1 MDIWTVG
8 KRSLVMARVRP
19 RGNLSTEVS
28 LARALRRHGVT
39 GWRRHRPVRL
49 KGRVMRPDFV
59 FPDARLVVLVHGCFW
74 HGCPI
79 HGTRPKSRRSYWL
92 PKLDANKARD
102 RRNERALRKQGW
114 KVVQIWEHSIK
125 HDVDRCIDRI
135 LRRLGKS
142 AKVQTAGASHQRGLS
157 PARQARPRDR
167 I

>member
-1 MDIWTVG
+1 LAKLT
-8 KRSLVMARVRP
+8 KEQRSRLMAKVRS
-19 RGNLSTEVS
+19 RGNLSTEVP
-28 LARALRRHGVT
+28 LAKALRRSGVT

-49 KGRVMRPDFV
+49 EGRVMRPDFV

-102 RRNERALRKQGW
+102 RRDGRALRKQGW
-114 KVVQIWEHSIK
+114 KVVQIWEHNIRY
-125 HDVDRCIDRI
+125 DVDRCIARI

-142 AKVQTAGASHQRGLS
+142 AKVPTAGASHQRR
-157 PARQARPRDR
+157 PATAR
-167 I
+167 